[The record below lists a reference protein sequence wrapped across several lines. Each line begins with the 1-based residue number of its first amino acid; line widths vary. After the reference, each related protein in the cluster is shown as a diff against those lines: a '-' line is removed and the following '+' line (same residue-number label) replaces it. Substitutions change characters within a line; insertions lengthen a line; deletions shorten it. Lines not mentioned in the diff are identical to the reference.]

1 MRAFRYTQHIGRSPE
16 EIFAFMMDFR
26 TAPRWRNMV
35 RRMEVVGDEPLG
47 QGSRVVLTMDVQGET
62 LQLDSEVWVY
72 EPPHRYGHRNT
83 YGGVTGVFEYVLEA
97 DESGTT
103 VAFSGDLHPHGWMWL
118 GFPFVAC
125 DVRVRYRDQL
135 LALKRAIEEPKP

>member
-1 MRAFRYTQHIGRSPE
+1 
-16 EIFAFMMDFR
+16 
-26 TAPRWRNMV
+26 
-35 RRMEVVGDEPLG
+35 
-47 QGSRVVLTMDVQGET
+47 MDVRGET

-72 EPPHRYGHRNT
+72 EPPHRYGHRNR
-83 YGGVTGVFEYVLEA
+83 YRGVTGVFEYVLEA

-118 GFPFVAC
+118 GVPFVVC